1 MDRNGAEERGEG
13 EGERG
18 EKEKERGEKEKE
30 KEKSKMPCGTL
41 CLQNSKNSAPVC
53 SGASSHWMTY

>member
-1 MDRNGAEERGEG
+1 MEQRRE
-13 EGERG
+13 